1 MRPKSNDFTSFQS
14 KKEAFLSQIGSA
26 LERDPGLPRA
36 NPTVSSWQVPEYPL
50 ASHRSPQ
57 FPEYT
62 DYAIIG
68 SGITGCSATKALLE
82 HPAAAGAHVTVLEA
96 RTLVSG
102 ATGRNGGHL
111 VTASGHTYGPLR
123 DKHGSEAAKE
133 ITRFSIMN
141 IDHLLN
147 LALSMDPALR
157 EECQIRRL
165 LKVMAVG
172 DEETWR
178 SVKRSVLDFQEAVPE
193 YSTYHRIIEK
203 EHVVE
208 RWNIKDSFGAVEHQ
222 AGAVWPYRL
231 LMRIYEQLLETHHER
246 LAIETNTPVTSV
258 EFSPDIES
266 EYRYTIQT
274 SRGVLRAKYVVHC
287 TNAYASHLLPRLR
300 GKLYPFRGTMT
311 VQEPGPLLPRVG
323 DSRSWS
329 LSHASTMDLRT
340 GLYTTGLYYLQQ
352 NALTGQIWI
361 GNETAYLENI
371 ITSDDTYVPDEAKHA
386 LETVLPRLF
395 FNGWKT
401 NEEKSEIAAA
411 WSGIQGHTADGL
423 PVVGRVPE
431 IMREQPGDDGQWIA
445 AGFNGYGMDKCW
457 LTGVALVEMMVSGQV
472 PSWFPRSFLITNERL
487 DKGLTL
493 ERSMSNFENIPQV
506 GNRESRL

>member
-1 MRPKSNDFTSFQS
+1 MLQ
-14 KKEAFLSQIGSA
+14 
-26 LERDPGLPRA
+26 
-36 NPTVSSWQVPEYPL
+36 
-50 ASHRSPQ
+50 
-57 FPEYT
+57 
-62 DYAIIG
+62 
-68 SGITGCSATKALLE
+68 
-82 HPAAAGAHVTVLEA
+82 
-96 RTLVSG
+96 
-102 ATGRNGGHL
+102 
-111 VTASGHTYGPLR
+111 
-123 DKHGSEAAKE
+123 
-133 ITRFSIMN
+133 
-141 IDHLLN
+141 
-147 LALSMDPALR
+147 
-157 EECQIRRL
+157 
-165 LKVMAVG
+165 
-172 DEETWR
+172 
-178 SVKRSVLDFQEAVPE
+178 
-193 YSTYHRIIEK
+193 
-203 EHVVE
+203 

-258 EFSPDIES
+258 EFSPDSES
-266 EYRYTIQT
+266 EYRYIIQT
-274 SRGVLRAKYVVHC
+274 PRGVLHAKYVVHC
-287 TNAYASHLLPRLR
+287 TNAYASNLLPRLR

-323 DSRSWS
+323 ECRSWS
-329 LSHASTMDLRT
+329 LSHAPTLDLRT

-395 FNGWKT
+395 FKGWKA
-401 NEEKSEIAAA
+401 EEGKSEIAAA

-423 PVVGRVPE
+423 PIVGRVPE
-431 IMREQPGDDGQWIA
+431 RMREQPGDDGQWIA

-493 ERSMSNFENIPQV
+493 ERSLGNFESIPQV